1 MATSTE
7 QSMEELRKEIA
18 ALKSDLGDIAETIRR
33 ISGEAVGQGREQ
45 IKEKAR
51 RSRDQASEAWHAVE
65 HEISERPATSLV
77 AAFSV
82 GFIVGRL
89 LDR

>member
-18 ALKSDLGDIAETIRR
+18 ALKSELGEIAETIRR
-33 ISGEAVGQGREQ
+33 MSGEAAAQSREQ
-45 IKEKAR
+45 IKEKAP
-51 RSRDQASEAWHAVE
+51 RSRDQATEAWHAVE
-65 HEISERPATSLV
+65 HEISERPATSLA

-82 GFIVGRL
+82 EFIVGRL